1 MKKITMKKITMK
13 KITMKRRVAK
23 ITVSESPAGG
33 KGYSDGWWR
42 WTQSIS
48 EVKASLTV
56 ATVSLP
62 TLIDVLRRHNYWRKD
77 GW

>member
-1 MKKITMKKITMK
+1 
-13 KITMKRRVAK
+13 MKRRVAK
-23 ITVSESPAGG
+23 IADSESPAGG

-56 ATVSLP
+56 ATDSLP
-62 TLIDVLRRHNYWRKD
+62 TLIDVFEAP
-77 GW
+77 